1 MQVQSRIPKLSDTT
15 FDGALLWFS
24 ELQCSGLLFHPE
36 DDPTDILTGPIGAT
50 NNRLF
55 SDSEAAEV
63 RFLIDEL
70 EEKIGHED
78 VIKAAYPIFM
88 KAFGIQLDA

>member
-1 MQVQSRIPKLSDTT
+1 MQAHSRIPKLSDTT

-36 DDPTDILTGPIGAT
+36 DDPADILLGRT
-50 NNRLF
+50 NDRLF
-55 SDSEAAEV
+55 SEREIAEV
-63 RFLIDEL
+63 RFLINEL
-70 EEKIGHED
+70 EERIGHEQ

-88 KAFGIQLDA
+88 KAFGIQVDA